1 MGVIKIE
8 WNGEEYKLEALDKEV
23 NKFKRAV
30 VRAARLNL
38 SKLGKNA
45 TGNLSKRIT
54 VKVEVSEFNIAIT
67 PDAGKSTYW
76 DFVDQGVQGVK
87 TNRKAPESPFKFGTE
102 TGPKGKLVPAIDRW
116 TVVKPVMEVRDAKGR
131 FIPRKR
137 LVRMIARNVYLHG
150 LETTN
155 FVSEPLMAQWAK
167 REKDMMAAL
176 ADDIGKIVDK
186 LVPSK
191 VTLYLK

>member
-1 MGVIKIE
+1 MIKID
-8 WNGEEYKLEALDKEV
+8 WDGEEYKLESLDKEI

-54 VKVEVSEFNIAIT
+54 IKVVVNEFNISVT

-76 DFVDQGVQGVK
+76 DFVDQGVQGVM
-87 TNRKAPESPFKFGTE
+87 TNRKAPDSPFRFGTE

-116 TVVKPVMEVRDAKGR
+116 TVVKPVMDVRDKKGR

-167 REKDMMAAL
+167 REKDIMAAL
-176 ADDIGKIVDK
+176 ADDIGKVVDK
-186 LVPSK
+186 IVPSK
-191 VTLYLK
+191 VTLTLK

>member
-1 MGVIKIE
+1 MIKID
-8 WNGEEYKLEALDKEV
+8 WDGNEYKLESLDKEI

-54 VKVEVSEFNIAIT
+54 IEVVVNKFSISVT

-76 DFVDQGVQGVK
+76 DFVDQGVQGVM
-87 TNRKAPESPFKFGTE
+87 TNRKAPDSPFRFGTE

-116 TVVKPVMEVRDAKGR
+116 TVVKPVMDVRDKKGR

-167 REKDMMAAL
+167 REKDIMAAL
-176 ADDIGKIVDK
+176 ADDIGKVVDK
-186 LVPSK
+186 IVPSK
-191 VTLYLK
+191 VTLTLK

>member
-1 MGVIKIE
+1 MITIE
-8 WNGEEYKLEALDKEV
+8 WDGEEYDLEALDKEV
-23 NKFKRAV
+23 RKFKRAV

-38 SKLGKNA
+38 SKMGKNA

-54 VKVEVSEFNIAIT
+54 VKVEINDFNITIT

-76 DFVDQGVQGVK
+76 NFVDQGVQGVK

-116 TVVKPVMEVRDAKGR
+116 TVVKPVMDVRDAKGR

-137 LVRMIARNVYLHG
+137 LVRTIARNVYLHG
-150 LETTN
+150 LETTY
-155 FVSEPLMAQWAK
+155 FVSEPLQAQWAK
-167 REKDMMAAL
+167 REKTMMAAL
-176 ADDIGKIVDK
+176 ADDIATIIDDI
-186 LVPSK
+186 VPSK
-191 VTLYLK
+191 ITLKLK